1 MLWIL
6 DKRCGLGVGL
16 GVDDRLDVLALANL
30 LASTS
35 CSASTTKH
43 EEHEDTKK
51 KFRRSAEKFYRDN
64 PFSGNR
70 KQTKTNRDGKNSVV
84 LVIQTSASEIFHSGI
99 ELMVASRY

>member
-1 MLWIL
+1 MV
-6 DKRCGLGVGL
+6 KRCGLGVGL

-51 KFRRSAEKFYRDN
+51 KFRRSAEKFYRGDN

-70 KQTKTNRDGKNSVV
+70 KQTKTNRDGKNTVV
-84 LVIQTSASEIFHSGI
+84 SINQTSASEIFNSGF